1 MGRGSENLPLV
12 RASRPSA
19 ADACR
24 ASDAA
29 LGGLHGRSIVV
40 RERKGSTLGVPLA
53 PIAAAIGVLWRGADP
68 ARLLIGAAA
77 HHAAIVMRA

>member
-1 MGRGSENLPLV
+1 MGRGSENLPLA

-19 ADACR
+19 AGAS

-40 RERKGSTLGVPLA
+40 RERKGGALGVPFARRELA
-53 PIAAAIGVLWRGADP
+53 SE
-68 ARLLIGAAA
+68 
-77 HHAAIVMRA
+77 RASDG